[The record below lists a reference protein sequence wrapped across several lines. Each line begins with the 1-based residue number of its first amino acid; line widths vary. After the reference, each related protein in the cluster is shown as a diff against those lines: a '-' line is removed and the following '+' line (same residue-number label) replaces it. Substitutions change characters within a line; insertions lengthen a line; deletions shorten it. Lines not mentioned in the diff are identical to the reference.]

1 MTTILLKSL
10 LIYLQVQSSY
20 CGGNIPVYFLSLIFW
35 YFIFLTDAR
44 KMEMDLEECDY
55 LLKYAGNVGSCFTLF
70 VHYPSLSLLCQLRI
84 IILDTD
90 YVCYVLL
97 CD

>member
-1 MTTILLKSL
+1 
-10 LIYLQVQSSY
+10 
-20 CGGNIPVYFLSLIFW
+20 
-35 YFIFLTDAR
+35 
-44 KMEMDLEECDY
+44 MEMDLEECDY

-70 VHYPSLSLLCQLRI
+70 VNYPSLSLLRQLRI

-90 YVCYVLL
+90 YVCHILL